1 MADSP
6 AMKRAGGPGMPVMA
20 LVTLVL
26 TALLGTVWVRMSGRD
41 IREPDAPVVMSR
53 TLHFAD
59 RTAGAIDV
67 TKSGSGALV
76 QRIEGEQGF
85 VRGTLRGFARER
97 RARGVGPEA
106 PFELVLHTD
115 GRLTLNDPSTG
126 RRVDLESFGPTNL
139 AEFARLM
146 DAPR

>member
-1 MADSP
+1 MNEST
-6 AMKRAGGPGMPVMA
+6 AMKRLGGPQLPVMA
-20 LVTLVL
+20 MVVLVL
-26 TALLGTVWVRMSGRD
+26 TALLGTAWVRWSGQA
-41 IREPDAPVVMSR
+41 ISQPDAPVVMTR

-59 RTAGAIDV
+59 QKDGSIEVSDAT
-67 TKSGSGALV
+67 SGALV
-76 QRIEGEQGF
+76 QRIVGEQGF

-115 GRLTLNDPSTG
+115 GRLTLIDPATG

-139 AEFARLM
+139 AEFARMLEP
-146 DAPR
+146 AR

>member
-1 MADSP
+1 MNEST
-6 AMKRAGGPGMPVMA
+6 AMKHAGGPRLPVMA
-20 LVTLVL
+20 MVTLVL
-26 TALLGTVWVRMSGRD
+26 TALLGAAWVRLSGHD
-41 IREPDAPVVMSR
+41 IRQPDAPVSMTR

-59 RTAGAIDV
+59 RTDGAIDV
-67 TKSGSGALV
+67 TEAGSGALV

-97 RARGVGPEA
+97 RARSVGPEA

-115 GRLTLNDPSTG
+115 GRLTLIDPSTG

-139 AEFARLM
+139 AEFARLLE
-146 DAPR
+146 PTR